1 MKIQGLNRD
10 DFEWIDKAF
19 RHLMSDQAKQIKGA
33 VECGSPEM
41 ARDSIESL
49 EDVLKTYEKIHE
61 EITKYGG
68 KNESEN

>member
-19 RHLMSDQAKQIKGA
+19 MFLMSAQAKQIKGA

-41 ARDSIESL
+41 ARDNIESL
-49 EDVLKTYEKIHE
+49 EESLKTYEKIAE
-61 EITKYGG
+61 EMNKYD
-68 KNESEN
+68 K

>member
-19 RHLMSDQAKQIKGA
+19 RFLMSNQAKQIKGA

-41 ARDSIESL
+41 TRDNIGSL
-49 EDVLKTYEKIHE
+49 EDTLKTYEKVRKE
-61 EITKYGG
+61 MDKY
-68 KNESEN
+68 ERV

>member
-19 RHLMSDQAKQIKGA
+19 RFLMSNQSKQIKVA

-41 ARDSIESL
+41 ARDNMESL
-49 EDVLKTYEKIHE
+49 EESLKTYEKIANE
-61 EITKYGG
+61 MGKYD
-68 KNESEN
+68 N

>member
-19 RHLMSDQAKQIKGA
+19 RFLMSNQSKQIKGA

-41 ARDSIESL
+41 ARDNIESL
-49 EDVLKTYEKIHE
+49 EDVLKTYEKIANE
-61 EITKYGG
+61 MRKYD
-68 KNESEN
+68 N